1 MAKKQPLKER
11 FQQLAG
17 IKPLYEKGGS
27 DYNMLRSFQ
36 RDELLDDLGDLISKY
51 VKDPDDVNRELDNF
65 DDGGFD
71 NMSDLVTSNL
81 SDDDE
86 YQEWEKKFKNVGGE
100 EDLTFDPEDGY
111 VDEVELKDLDFET
124 LKAAFPKFYQKVKF
138 TRPQTGE
145 PYYEDAISFPN
156 LDDSSMV
163 IGDKLALED
172 WKDKV
177 LRRFGNV
184 EMVFN
189 DEEKNSFDRVFVSD
203 DAFNDERDEFIRGKM
218 SAMQKDMDK
227 GRSID

>member
-86 YQEWEKKFKNVGGE
+86 YQEWEMHYK
-100 EDLTFDPEDGY
+100 
-111 VDEVELKDLDFET
+111 
-124 LKAAFPKFYQKVKF
+124 
-138 TRPQTGE
+138 
-145 PYYEDAISFPN
+145 
-156 LDDSSMV
+156 
-163 IGDKLALED
+163 
-172 WKDKV
+172 
-177 LRRFGNV
+177 
-184 EMVFN
+184 
-189 DEEKNSFDRVFVSD
+189 
-203 DAFNDERDEFIRGKM
+203 
-218 SAMQKDMDK
+218 
-227 GRSID
+227 